1 MASKLGAALG
11 TNAKFWLNAQRAVN
25 LFSVRKS
32 TKVLPCRIRK
42 TMLGWQCE
50 VGQALRA
57 SQQSFAQRS
66 TWGHI
71 SRRIAD
77 PDHHSPININ
87 PLPACSIDLGMHRIQ
102 CLPEPG

>member
-1 MASKLGAALG
+1 
-11 TNAKFWLNAQRAVN
+11 
-25 LFSVRKS
+25 
-32 TKVLPCRIRK
+32 
-42 TMLGWQCE
+42 MLGWQCE

-57 SQQSFAQRS
+57 SQQNFGQRS
-66 TWGHI
+66 TWGYI